1 MRTISPRVT
10 LLNRAD
16 WGARHG
22 YRLGG
27 ADDPRGGRRYIAKS
41 ERTHHVFHH
50 SVIVDTDVSKN
61 IWETLAKVRANMCVI
76 QGARPDLGGG
86 YFDVPYNWV
95 AYFRPNGKL
104 TVCEGR
110 GIRRSGAHTAGRDVN
125 GVHHN
130 ISAPA
135 TCIAGNTE
143 LGPAL
148 DPWRAAL
155 NDWLRYLKH
164 TAGLSA
170 IDLIHPP
177 RGARASFRLAA
188 ESYGHRHLDATAC
201 PGEHLWR
208 ALPQLSFEKKEEE
221 DDMAL
226 IYLSYFT
233 RVDGPLKNRVF
244 YVEGGELRIV
254 KNNAELTNMRQLGQL
269 EPRAKEISNAD
280 LHKLRVRYRHTI

>member
-1 MRTISPRVT
+1 MRVISPRVT
-10 LLNRAD
+10 FLSRAD
-16 WGARHG
+16 WGARHS

-61 IWETLAKVRANMCVI
+61 IWETLAKVRTNMRVI
-76 QGARPDLGGG
+76 QDARPDLGGG

-95 AYFRPNGKL
+95 AYLRPNGKL

-110 GIRRSGAHTAGRDVN
+110 GIRRSAAHTAGRDVN

-130 ISAPA
+130 ISSPA

-148 DPWRAAL
+148 DPWSSAL
-155 NDWLRYLKH
+155 NDWLRFLKH
-164 TAGLSA
+164 TEGIST

-177 RGARASFRLAA
+177 RGARAGFRLAA
-188 ESYGHRHLDATAC
+188 DTYGHRHLDATAC

-208 ALPQLSFEKKEEE
+208 ALPQLSFEEEEEE
-221 DDMAL
+221 DMVNPT
-226 IYLSYFT
+226 FVT
-233 RVDGPLKNRVF
+233 RTGPFKNKVF
-244 YVEGGELRIV
+244 YTEGGSLYMIRGGPEAAAKKKAGIIKERADEVTEAHLTTLRRSYGHA
-254 KNNAELTNMRQLGQL
+254 N
-269 EPRAKEISNAD
+269 
-280 LHKLRVRYRHTI
+280 